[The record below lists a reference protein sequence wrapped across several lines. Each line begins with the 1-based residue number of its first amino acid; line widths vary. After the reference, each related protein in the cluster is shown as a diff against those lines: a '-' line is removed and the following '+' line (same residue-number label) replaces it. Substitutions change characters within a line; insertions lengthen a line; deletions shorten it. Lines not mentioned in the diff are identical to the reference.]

1 MGAFGNDS
9 SIEGDVYVQRLATY
23 IRRNEEALANGL
35 LCFSKVRTASKTK
48 PIRPSFT
55 IHHLYYITER
65 IENSNLGVDVGPL
78 NIKLDNPNQEPTFIS
93 FMANNARHLRQFE
106 SDARSISSINSV
118 KSMVSSASV
127 YWRSFAF
134 SKDPKV
140 IQKDVK
146 YLYLSFTKI
155 PCLILSPHT
164 KINSI
169 AGYEEYPCDTSVPL
183 QMFKNLQVLELVEY
197 EPNEVF
203 GWHMLSEQLRILIV
217 RNSKVSD
224 VAEVLF
230 TLVLEDENGRSSFNN
245 PRHAKKAD
253 PFAAPEVNSPFKQKR
268 RDRAMTA
275 HSAYSRD
282 LALGAAFSREHAF
295 PNRDV
300 FNPLPSAADRYQA
313 TLPDNKWFYLK
324 QLTISE
330 SSITRIP
337 SFVFKPLGNLVK
349 LNLSN
354 NLLEDLPEG
363 LEQLVNVKYMNF
375 ADNYIT
381 TLKRLP
387 SNLVHLTTLNFNNNK
402 LVSIDGLENLKSI
415 DKIDLRRNKLKT
427 VALLAPLIK
436 HISKQESKLNNIFI
450 SSNLLPKTYRADL
463 FNLFN
468 GAKPK
473 NLIKIDDS
481 RPGYFESAMLLDPEA
496 ARKHYEKY
504 IKIEPSDQDPGLPRA
519 PALPM
524 PLPPRTPD
532 RSSGAHRHTKST
544 NDVLESLAL
553 LNIHDLEN
561 TITGRKHSSIMTT
574 ASSTT
579 TTTVTTPVT
588 AVESIPASPTVLHP
602 GKSMMPLLPNQNLSN
617 QSYALS
623 KILAIARQ
631 FLSPMIHLSVN
642 GSASTLKSSS
652 TMTRL
657 DLDSPTV
664 NNPAPSVVTPVQ
676 VQVEGFQ

>member
-35 LCFSKVRTASKTK
+35 LCFSKVRSTLKTK
-48 PIRPSFT
+48 PLRPSFT

-65 IENSNLGVDVGPL
+65 IESSALGVDVGPL
-78 NIKLDNPNQEPTFIS
+78 NIKLDNPNHEPTFIS
-93 FMANNARHLRQFE
+93 FMANNARSLRQFE
-106 SDARSISSINSV
+106 SDARSITSINSV

-140 IQKDVK
+140 IQKDVR
-146 YLYLSFTKI
+146 YLYSSFTKI

-183 QMFKNLQVLELVEY
+183 KMFKNLQVLELVEY

-224 VAEVLF
+224 VAEILY
-230 TLVLEDENGRSSFNN
+230 TLVLDDENGRSSFNM
-245 PRHAKKAD
+245 PRQSKRTDAFLDMD
-253 PFAAPEVNSPFKQKR
+253 PGFKPPR
-268 RDRAMTA
+268 RERAMTA
-275 HSAYSRD
+275 NSAPAFQREPTFAAYSPTLPTTER
-282 LALGAAFSREHAF
+282 FHAM
-295 PNRDV
+295 
-300 FNPLPSAADRYQA
+300 
-313 TLPDNKWFYLK
+313 LPDNKWFYLK
-324 QLTISE
+324 QLTVSE
-330 SSITRIP
+330 SSIASIP
-337 SFVFKPLGNLVK
+337 AFVFKPLANLVK

-354 NLLEDLPEG
+354 NLLEDLPDG
-363 LEQLVNVKYMNF
+363 LDQLANIKYMNF

-381 TLKRLP
+381 SLRKLP
-387 SNLVHLTTLNFNNNK
+387 DNLLHLTTLNFNNNK
-402 LVSIDGLENLKSI
+402 LTSLEGLENLCAI

-427 VALLAPLIK
+427 IALLAPLVK
-436 HISKQESKLNNIFI
+436 QISRADSKLSNIFI
-450 SSNLLPKTYRADL
+450 SSNLLPKTYRAEL

-473 NLIKIDDS
+473 NAIKIDDS
-481 RPGYFESAMLLDPEA
+481 RPGYFESAMLLDPEG
-496 ARKHYEKY
+496 ARKHYEKFMN
-504 IKIEPSDQDPGLPRA
+504 IEKKEDPS
-519 PALPM
+519 ALPKAQ
-524 PLPPRTPD
+524 LPQLPRTPE
-532 RSSGAHRHTKST
+532 RNVLKHRHTKST
-544 NDVLESLAL
+544 NDVVESLAL
-553 LNIHDLEN
+553 LNIHDLESSIN
-561 TITGRKHSSIMTT
+561 NRKHSSIMTT

-579 TTTVTTPVT
+579 ITTVSTPVT
-588 AVESIPASPTVLHP
+588 AVDSIPGSPSLLPPAKTI
-602 GKSMMPLLPNQNLSN
+602 MPLLPNQNLSN
-617 QSYALS
+617 QSPYS
-623 KILAIARQ
+623 QNKYSVVGKQ
-631 FLSPMIHLSVN
+631 FLSPMMHQSVN
-642 GSASTLKSSS
+642 GSASTLKSSG

-657 DLDSPTV
+657 DLEAPSI
-664 NNPAPSVVTPVQ
+664 NNAAPSVVTPVQ